1 MLGASKNFQGKRID
15 KNNNNKMS
23 ILLVPK
29 GRWLCAL
36 HVKKKCFC
44 PWKCFQNVNIG
55 MWLLFREMQ
64 TIQIDRNQIAGF
76 SANYFSKTSLKV
88 SLFLTFYSAFEY
100 YVSIM
105 LACWSVS
112 LYHFELPVSSRITQ
126 DPRWLYT
133 GNEKW
138 YKPTDQYANEMF
150 LLLNTFSI
158 TFLKV

>member
-1 MLGASKNFQGKRID
+1 MSSMLGASKNFQGKRIE
-15 KNNNNKMS
+15 KTTITKCQGCS
-23 ILLVPK
+23 KWILLVPK

-44 PWKCFQNVNIG
+44 PWVCFQNVNIG

-100 YVSIM
+100 YVSM
-105 LACWSVS
+105 LIRQFVS
-112 LYHFELPVSSRITQ
+112 LWVACVKSYHTRSKATLHRQREGIQ
-126 DPRWLYT
+126 
-133 GNEKW
+133 
-138 YKPTDQYANEMF
+138 TDG
-150 LLLNTFSI
+150 SI
-158 TFLKV
+158 C